1 MNDRSPTATRNDPQ
15 PTQSLRD
22 EIRAHLVRSL
32 RSLNDEIGGYP
43 KPIPR
48 CDAQFNHLYE
58 QRARLMD
65 DLHALDTFAAA
76 AEGGLLAWIRAYLDA
91 RPHTE
96 TAQEQRLRDHLRAEL
111 GKHS

>member
-1 MNDRSPTATRNDPQ
+1 MNDRPSTATRNDPQ

-22 EIRAHLVRSL
+22 QIRAHLVRSL

-76 AEGGLLAWIRAYLDA
+76 AEGGLLEWIRAYLDA

-96 TAQEQRLRDHLRAEL
+96 TAQEQRLRDQLRAEL
-111 GKHS
+111 GKYS